1 MGRAHL
7 RRSGTAAPPE
17 RKRTQRRRA
26 LKGAPGPAL
35 HFWSASAHPA
45 IAVGVP
51 STLLRR
57 PLAARAEVA
66 APARDNHAANLL
78 PTADATL
85 AFPLIATMAPLDAAR
100 LDCRVDGVR

>member
-7 RRSGTAAPPE
+7 RRSGAAAPPE
-17 RKRTQRRRA
+17 SKRTQRRRA

-45 IAVGVP
+45 IAVGLP

-78 PTADATL
+78 PTAEATL
-85 AFPLIATMAPLDAAR
+85 ASPLLVTMAPLVPARLALRAHAAR
-100 LDCRVDGVR
+100 